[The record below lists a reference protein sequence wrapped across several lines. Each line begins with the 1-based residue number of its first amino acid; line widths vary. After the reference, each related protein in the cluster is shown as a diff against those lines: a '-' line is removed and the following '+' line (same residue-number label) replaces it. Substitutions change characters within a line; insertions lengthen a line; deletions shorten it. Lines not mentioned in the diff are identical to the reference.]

1 MKERS
6 EKKLKPLLI
15 DCLATGRDNAVKCN
29 TLSKILGC
37 SERDITIS
45 INALRK
51 QGIFICSCSDGYYLP
66 LDDEDIKGFV
76 RQMHG
81 RITDMQRAVKPAE
94 DYLKGAE

>member
-1 MKERS
+1 M
-6 EKKLKPLLI
+6 KPLLI
-15 DCLATGRDNAVKCN
+15 DCLATGRDNAVKCS
-29 TLSKILGC
+29 TLAKILDC

-51 QGIFICSCSDGYYLP
+51 QGIFICSGSDGYYLP

-81 RITDMQRAVKPAE
+81 RITDMQRALKPAE
-94 DYLKGAE
+94 DYLKGTEQ